1 MKINTEGLYS
11 KYNRELTDEQILEYL
26 NEIENDVYRHAYLH
40 LLHENEQ
47 LKNELW
53 KAKERLKRLR
63 NEGGNAHGLYVSSV
77 SRIER

>member
-1 MKINTEGLYS
+1 MKEEFNAH
-11 KYNRELTDEQILEYL
+11 
-26 NEIENDVYRHAYLH
+26 IENDVYRRAYLH

-53 KAKERLKRLR
+53 KAKERLKRSR
-63 NEGGNAHGLYVSSV
+63 NEGGHANGLYVSSV

>member
-1 MKINTEGLYS
+1 MEEEFNAH
-11 KYNRELTDEQILEYL
+11 
-26 NEIENDVYRHAYLH
+26 IENDVYRRAYLH

-63 NEGGNAHGLYVSSV
+63 NEGSNVNGLYVSGM
-77 SRIER
+77 SRFE

>member
-1 MKINTEGLYS
+1 MKEFNAH
-11 KYNRELTDEQILEYL
+11 
-26 NEIENDVYRHAYLH
+26 IENDVYRRAYLH

-63 NEGGNAHGLYVSSV
+63 NEGGNVNGLYVSGM
-77 SRIER
+77 SRFE